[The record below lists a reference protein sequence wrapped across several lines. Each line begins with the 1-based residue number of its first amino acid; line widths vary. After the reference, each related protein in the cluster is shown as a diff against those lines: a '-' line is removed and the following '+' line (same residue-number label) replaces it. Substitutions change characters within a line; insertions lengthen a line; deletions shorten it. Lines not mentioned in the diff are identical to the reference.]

1 MIRKVWQPRLVELK
15 RIRKSSV
22 KSVMVL
28 PIFPDS
34 IFNEFLLMSNAIGVG
49 AICVSS
55 DGFVVL
61 MLRSTSSL
69 VQDH

>member
-1 MIRKVWQPRLVELK
+1 MNPE
-15 RIRKSSV
+15 V

-34 IFNEFLLMSNAIGVG
+34 IFNEFSLMSNAIGVG

-61 MLRSTSSL
+61 MLRSL
-69 VQDH
+69 KP